1 MDELL
6 REEYGILQTVP
17 ATSHPIARLD
27 VAVEIADPQAGSRR
41 LRVALTLS
49 YQLES
54 RSAEAEEDILTLLK
68 HKSVTF
74 AELDQVRTHGRN
86 RGGRTYFAV
95 VHHHTFSDL
104 FIGRRI
110 LAKLAASAG
119 DHVASSIK
127 VGPVTV
133 QLARDYKDRI
143 AAVLG

>member
-1 MDELL
+1 MCSGTACDFAKFTKLSIMSATLARGAFPAGLL
-6 REEYGILQTVP
+6 VT
-17 ATSHPIARLD
+17 A
-27 VAVEIADPQAGSRR
+27 
-41 LRVALTLS
+41 
-49 YQLES
+49 
-54 RSAEAEEDILTLLK
+54 RSAEAEEDELTLLK

-95 VHHHTFSDL
+95 VHHQAFSDL

-110 LAKLAASAG
+110 LAELAGSAG
-119 DHVASSIK
+119 DRVASSIK